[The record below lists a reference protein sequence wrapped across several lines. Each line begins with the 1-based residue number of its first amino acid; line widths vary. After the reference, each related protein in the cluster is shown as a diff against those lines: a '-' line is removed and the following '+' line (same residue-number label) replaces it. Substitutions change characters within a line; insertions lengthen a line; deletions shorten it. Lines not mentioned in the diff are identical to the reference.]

1 MVLGSLF
8 TGSEWRHRCKEWT
21 CGHSGG
27 GKSGRHGDNSVN
39 ICTLSGIRWIAG
51 GKLLCITGSPVWH
64 SVLTWRDRMGG
75 GDVCLTISF
84 RGDTRSRPSPEDPK
98 PQGGGILESQQ
109 LLRCQGLQDGVCV
122 GGVQLHICPL
132 TPVCLCSGASIPT

>member
-8 TGSEWRHRCKEWT
+8 TGREWRHRCKEWT

-27 GKSGRHGDNSVN
+27 GERGSHGDNSVN
-39 ICTLSGIRWIAG
+39 ICTLSGIRRIAC

-75 GDVCLTISF
+75 GDICLSISF
-84 RGDTRSRPSPEDPK
+84 RGDTRSRLSPEDPK
-98 PQGGGILESQQ
+98 LQGGGILESQQ
-109 LLRCQGLQDGVCV
+109 LLGCQGLQDGVCV
-122 GGVQLHICPL
+122 GG
-132 TPVCLCSGASIPT
+132 CSCTFAP